1 MKITESHDVII
12 EKHPYYESLNK
23 RLMEDYY
30 RADYDTNTPGN
41 ASGKHSDF
49 RTKSPNID
57 VVNSWIISLINRHNP
72 FLSYVKIDL
81 INLDNWFVGY
91 DEGDVCKSH
100 DHIPSLYSWS
110 YYINAPEG
118 SAPLI
123 FTTSDKKVKTETG
136 MAIIFPSS
144 VRHYVPKNN
153 CCDRMVLVGNVSPSP
168 LSKYYL

>member
-1 MKITESHDVII
+1 MKIIESHDVII
-12 EKHPYYESLNK
+12 DKHPYYESLNK

-30 RADYDTNTPGN
+30 RADYDTDTPPN
-41 ASGKHSDF
+41 VTGKHSDF

-100 DHIPSLYSWS
+100 DHSPSLYSRS
-110 YYINAPEG
+110 
-118 SAPLI
+118 
-123 FTTSDKKVKTETG
+123 
-136 MAIIFPSS
+136 
-144 VRHYVPKNN
+144 
-153 CCDRMVLVGNVSPSP
+153 
-168 LSKYYL
+168 

>member
-1 MKITESHDVII
+1 MKIIESHEVII

-30 RADYDTNTPGN
+30 RADYDTDTPPN
-41 ASGKHSDF
+41 VTGKHSDF

-57 VVNSWIISLINRHNP
+57 VVNSWIISLILRHKP
-72 FLSYVKIDL
+72 FLRQMDL
-81 INLDNWFVGY
+81 INPDNWFVGY
-91 DEGDVCKSH
+91 DDGDVCKSH

-136 MAIIFPSS
+136 MAIIFPSNI
-144 VRHYVPKNN
+144 RHHVPKNN
-153 CCDRMVLVGNVSPSP
+153 CRDRMVLVGNVSPSP
-168 LSKYYL
+168 LHQYNYLS